1 MSGKKIPAVVI
12 IGPTAS
18 GKSALAVEL
27 ARLIGGEIISGD
39 SMQVY
44 RGMDIGTAKPS
55 ERERGGIRHHLI
67 DILDI
72 DRPFSCADFT
82 SLATECAKDICSRG
96 KIPVIAGGTGLYIEM
111 LISGTQTAP
120 APADARLR
128 AELYAYASEN
138 GNGALWKRLEEIDP
152 DAAAGIHPNN
162 VKRVVRAIEV
172 YRTTGETK
180 TEQDRLSRC
189 SGSPFAPFVVCLSG
203 DRDVIYSRIDSRFDL
218 MLEQGLEDEVRA
230 LCARGLEDA
239 PTASQAI
246 GYKEF
251 FPYIHG
257 TAGFDEAVEEAKKS
271 SRNYAKRQL
280 TYFRRMHADMFAD
293 MLSDKCETSVN
304 IADMLSKAH
313 L

>member
-1 MSGKKIPAVVI
+1 
-12 IGPTAS
+12 
-18 GKSALAVEL
+18 
-27 ARLIGGEIISGD
+27 
-39 SMQVY
+39 
-44 RGMDIGTAKPS
+44 MDIGTANPS

-138 GNGALWKRLEEIDP
+138 GNVALWKRLEEIDP

-189 SGSPFAPFVVCLSG
+189 AGSPFAPFVVCLSG

-218 MLEQGLEDEVRA
+218 MLEQGLEDEVR
-230 LCARGLEDA
+230 GLWAMGCDR
-239 PTASQAI
+239 SMVSMQGL
-246 GYKEF
+246 GYKEILSF
-251 FPYIHG
+251 LDGEISKE
-257 TAGFDEAVEEAKKS
+257 EAVRIIK
-271 SRNYAKRQL
+271 RDTRHFAKRQL
-280 TYFRRMHADMFAD
+280 TWFKRERDVTWVDRESFAD
-293 MLSDKCETSVN
+293 SEAAVQWLCGDLSRRGIIPAGRMETPG
-304 IADMLSKAH
+304 SKAF
-313 L
+313 